1 MIVLKI
7 SFYLRQITTTRFAR
21 VIKTSKA
28 RMNMVSV
35 IAVNKGAL
43 AASSL
48 LKRKVFASARFFAVA
63 LALVMGALLPMSL
76 ITSKAYAQAIENPV
90 AAFAGLDKI
99 TGRLTKF
106 DVYINETVQ
115 FGALQLTPRVCY
127 TRPASQ
133 IQRVSVFLEV
143 DEVSLQGDI
152 TRIFSGWMFA
162 ESPALN
168 AIDHAVY
175 DVWLTGCKA
184 SSPIPPPESR

>member
-1 MIVLKI
+1 
-7 SFYLRQITTTRFAR
+7 
-21 VIKTSKA
+21 
-28 RMNMVSV
+28 MVSI
-35 IAVNKGAL
+35 IAVNKGVL
-43 AASSL
+43 AASGL
-48 LKRKVFASARFFAVA
+48 LKHKILTSARFFAVA
-63 LALVMGALLPMSL
+63 LAVIMFALISMPLAISR
-76 ITSKAYAQAIENPV
+76 AYAAPLENPV

-127 TRPASQ
+127 TRPASE

-175 DVWLTGCKA
+175 DVWLTGCKT